1 MTDICIYAQVHQPFR
16 LRQYRL
22 FDIGTDTEYFDD
34 ESNRRLLRR
43 VADKC
48 YLPANRLLTDLI
60 RNSGGR
66 FKVAL
71 SLSGSLLD
79 QLAEW
84 APDVL
89 VSFQELVA
97 TGGVELLGETY
108 FHSLASLANEDE
120 FRDQVERHRRA
131 ILRWFGQRPT
141 VFRNTELIYWD
152 GLAPVI
158 RDMGFKAVMVEGA
171 DHVMEW
177 RSPNYVYQAAG
188 TPGLRVIPRNYRLSD
203 DVGFRFSNRD
213 WDGWP
218 LTAEKYADW
227 LASASGDS
235 LHLYV
240 DYETFG
246 EHQWADTGIF
256 DFLAH
261 LPDECFR
268 RGLGFVHPSSLAAR
282 RPVAPLSFPRPTSWA
297 DLERDTTAWLGNRLQ
312 YAAQERLYGLRDA
325 VIATGDPA
333 RLEAWRRLT
342 TSDHLYYMCTKW
354 FADGDVHKYF
364 SPYDSPYDAFVAFM
378 NVAQDLEQ
386 SVAAPV
392 EPAARLV
399 LVRGEAGEE
408 TEVEEGQEGW
418 WRGDGMAV
426 VA

>member
-22 FDIGTDTEYFDD
+22 FDIGSGAPYFDD
-34 ESNRRLLRR
+34 DTNRRILRR

-48 YLPANRLLTDLI
+48 YLPTNRLLTDLI
-60 RNSGGR
+60 RSSNRR

-71 SLSGSLLD
+71 SLSGALLD
-79 QLAEW
+79 QMAEW

-108 FHSLASLANEDE
+108 QHSLAALASPEE

-131 ILRWFGQRPT
+131 IQRWFGQRPT

-152 GLAPVI
+152 QLAPEVQAL
-158 RDMGFKAVMVEGA
+158 GFKGIMVEGA

-177 RSPNYVYQAAG
+177 RSPNQVYAAAG
-188 TPGLRVIPRNYRLSD
+188 TPALRLLPRNYRLSD
-203 DVGFRFSNRD
+203 DVGFRFSNRG

-227 LASASGDS
+227 LQASGGDS
-235 LHLYV
+235 LHLFV

-256 DFLAH
+256 AFLAR
-261 LPDECFR
+261 LPEECFR
-268 RGLGFVHPSSLAAR
+268 RGLGFVHPSELVRRSPAAE
-282 RPVAPLSFPRPTSWA
+282 LSFPRPTSWA
-297 DLERDTTAWLGNRLQ
+297 DQERDTTAWLGNRLQ
-312 YAAQERLYGLRDA
+312 WAAQERLYGLRQA
-325 VIATGDPA
+325 VVDSGDPGL
-333 RLEAWRRLT
+333 LEAWRRLT

-386 SVAAPV
+386 AARREAPV
-392 EPAARLV
+392 LASA
-399 LVRGEAGEE
+399 GGGEE
-408 TEVEEGQEGW
+408 PGW
-418 WRGDGMAV
+418 SHLEGMAC